1 VQLLPTMA
9 RFVHEI
15 PVRFADTDAQGR
27 VFFANYF
34 TYFDEAM
41 TGYLHAIG
49 FPPSRA
55 AEAGVDFVYV
65 DAQCSY
71 GGAAAFEDRVLV
83 QFSVTRMGTTSLH
96 AKVEARV
103 GDEPIASG
111 ALVYVV
117 VSAEDHQKTAI
128 PQDLRHAVERFE
140 RLD

>member
-1 VQLLPTMA
+1 MT

-49 FPPSRA
+49 FPPARA
-55 AEAGVDFVYV
+55 AEMGVDFVYV

-71 GGAAAFEDRVLV
+71 RGAAAFEDRVHV
-83 QFSVTRMGTTSLH
+83 QFSVTRVGTTSFS
-96 AKVEARV
+96 AEVEARV
-103 GDEPIASG
+103 GDSLIVSG

-117 VSAEDHQKTAI
+117 VSVEGHQKTAV
-128 PQDLRHAVERFE
+128 PEALRRAIEAFE
-140 RLD
+140 GQA